1 MFRPYCL
8 MSDSTHYYDT
18 IVKLLYD
25 RSVERYRTKESC
37 LPAKI
42 KAMAYLNTHVS
53 KVSAVSETLRLILKT
68 TGRHISKE
76 DNIKINGN
84 TAIYVVFTDA
94 VTSIMLINMIK
105 EEPHLATI
113 VPSLSNTTLLL

>member
-1 MFRPYCL
+1 
-8 MSDSTHYYDT
+8 
-18 IVKLLYD
+18 
-25 RSVERYRTKESC
+25 
-37 LPAKI
+37 
-42 KAMAYLNTHVS
+42 MAYLNTHVS